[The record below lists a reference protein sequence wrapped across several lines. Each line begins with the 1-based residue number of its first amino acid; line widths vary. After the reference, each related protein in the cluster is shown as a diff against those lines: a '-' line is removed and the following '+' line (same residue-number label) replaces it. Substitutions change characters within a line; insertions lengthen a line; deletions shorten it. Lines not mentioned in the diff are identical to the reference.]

1 MSQLDDEQSLNIEEI
16 IQQYLQDHLS
26 NPKDGDN
33 SIMFLEK
40 GSLNLLLAYLLFMNR
55 QTTSPVQQETF
66 DSSTLL
72 AKLDDLIEENKKEF
86 EMLLDLFRSI
96 P

>member
-1 MSQLDDEQSLNIEEI
+1 MGQFDEEQVLNIEEM

-26 NPKDGDN
+26 NPQETNN
-33 SIMFLEK
+33 SFLFLEK
-40 GSLNLLLAYLLFMNR
+40 GSLNLLLAYLLFMKR
-55 QTTSPVQQETF
+55 QTAPTVQQETF
-66 DSSTLL
+66 DTSQLL
-72 AKLDDLIEENKKEF
+72 AQLDDLIEDNKKEF

>member
-1 MSQLDDEQSLNIEEI
+1 MSQLDDDQSLNIEEI

-33 SIMFLEK
+33 SFMFLEK

-55 QTTSPVQQETF
+55 QTASPVQKETF
-66 DSSTLL
+66 DPSTLL